1 MMMVGSGN
9 ATVEVRTE
17 VPGATFEAGSLRAAV
32 SQGRAAGAADI
43 APLAQLRGREDLF
56 LEGDEAT
63 HVFEVVEGVV
73 CMYRIMPDGNRHVL
87 AFRFPGEIVGLCSP
101 GTYGYNAQAVGD
113 TRVRR
118 IPLSGL
124 ERLIDERADF
134 ARKLLR
140 MATAELNAMREHLK
154 CLASK
159 SAEAKVAD
167 FLLML
172 ARRRKPRSGEAVVVN
187 LPMTRTDIGD
197 YLGLTIE
204 TVSRTISKL
213 RRMGVIDLPHTN
225 QIVVR
230 QIDRLADLA
239 GAG

>member
-1 MMMVGSGN
+1 MIVAQAGGTPAEAPGN
-9 ATVEVRTE
+9 PFET
-17 VPGATFEAGSLRAAV
+17 GALRAAV
-32 SQGRAAGAADI
+32 TAGRADQAGVS
-43 APLAQLRGREDLF
+43 QLSGREDLF
-56 LEGDEAT
+56 LEGDDAT

-73 CMYRIMPDGNRHVL
+73 CMYRIMPDGSRHVL

-124 ERLIDERADF
+124 ERLIDERSDF

-172 ARRRKPRSGEAVVVN
+172 ARRRKTERREAVVVN

-204 TVSRTISKL
+204 TVSRTISKF

-230 QIDRLADLA
+230 QLDRLAELA
-239 GAG
+239 GAA

>member
-1 MMMVGSGN
+1 MTAV
-9 ATVEVRTE
+9 
-17 VPGATFEAGSLRAAV
+17 AANHAI
-32 SQGRAAGAADI
+32 SARSDAAGFESSLFRGGDHNRASNAGDHTNAI
-43 APLAQLRGREDLF
+43 QLGGREDLF

-63 HVFEVVEGVV
+63 HVYEVTEGVV
-73 CMYRIMPDGNRHVL
+73 CLYRIMPDGNRHIL
-87 AFRFPGEIVGLCSP
+87 AFRFPGDIVGLCSP
-101 GTYGYNAQAVGD
+101 ATYGYNAQAVGD

-118 IPLSGL
+118 ISRAGL
-124 ERLIDERADF
+124 ERMIDERSDF
-134 ARKLLR
+134 ARRLLR
-140 MATAELNAMREHLK
+140 MATAELNAMRDHLT

-172 ARRRKPRSGEAVVVN
+172 AGRSTARAGNAVVVN

-213 RRMGVIDLPHTN
+213 RRTGVIDLPRTT
-225 QIVVR
+225 QVVVR
-230 QIDRLADLA
+230 STGRLAELA
-239 GAG
+239 GAA

>member
-1 MMMVGSGN
+1 MFA
-9 ATVEVRTE
+9 ATTRSDRPATARS
-17 VPGATFEAGSLRAAV
+17 PGFEASGLRSAIDPAW
-32 SQGRAAGAADI
+32 STKGGDPAGVVH
-43 APLAQLRGREDLF
+43 LRGREDLF

-63 HVFEVVEGVV
+63 HVYEVTAGVV
-73 CMYRIMPDGNRHVL
+73 CMYRIMSDGSRHIL

-113 TRVRR
+113 THVRR

-124 ERLIDERADF
+124 ERMIDERADF

-140 MATAELNAMREHLK
+140 MATAELNGMREHLS

-172 ARRRKPRSGEAVVVN
+172 ARRGKPAGTSGAVVD

-213 RRMGVIDLPHTN
+213 RRAGVIGLPRAS

-230 QIDRLADLA
+230 SLERLAERA
-239 GAG
+239 GAV